1 MGATMEPVLGLNG
14 SERELLIEL
23 LEREKSEL
31 PAEIRHTDSP
41 DMHDRLRERLIQ
53 VQSLLSRLQALG

>member
-1 MGATMEPVLGLNG
+1 MGATTEPVLGLNG

-23 LEREKSEL
+23 LEREKSDL
-31 PAEIRHTDSP
+31 PAEIHHTDSP